1 MALINCPECGK
12 QVSSLAAS
20 CPHCGVALA
29 GAGGAPGAARLAAPA
44 GAPSTQEQTLW
55 ESSPSLLL
63 LLGELVGVLLVVLV
77 VVLLAAFALPALRDV
92 ARNSWLDPGKAQLVL
107 ALVLGAYLLVRGIRI
122 ALRAARLRTTRYRL
136 TNQRLVVESGLVS
149 RTLAEVDL
157 RSVED
162 LVFRQGPVERL
173 LGIGRVGV
181 VSSDRNTP
189 RLQLV
194 GVKDPKGTRELI
206 RTQAYAATQRQLF
219 TRST

>member
-20 CPHCGVALA
+20 CPHCGFALA
-29 GAGGAPGAARLAAPA
+29 SAAGGLGAARMGAAASP
-44 GAPSTQEQTLW
+44 PSTAEQTLW
-55 ESSPSLLL
+55 ESSPSLRL
-63 LLGELVGVLLVVLV
+63 LLGETLGVLLVVLAV
-77 VVLLAAFALPALRDV
+77 ALGAAIVFPAFRDV
-92 ARNSWLDPGKAQLVL
+92 ARNSWVDPSKAPLVL
-107 ALVLGAYLLVRGIRI
+107 TVVLLAYVLVRGIRI
-122 ALRAARLRTTRYRL
+122 ALRAARLRATRYRL
-136 TNQRLVVESGLVS
+136 TNQRLVVETGLVS

-162 LVFRQGPVERL
+162 LVFHQGPVERL
-173 LGIGRVGV
+173 LGIGRVSV
-181 VSSDRNTP
+181 VSSDRNAP
-189 RLQLV
+189 RVQLV

>member
-1 MALINCPECGK
+1 MALTNCPECGK

-29 GAGGAPGAARLAAPA
+29 ATGGTPGAARLTAPAAP
-44 GAPSTQEQTLW
+44 SLTEQTLW
-55 ESSPSLLL
+55 ESSPSLLV
-63 LLGELVGVLLVVLV
+63 LLGEVVGVLLVVGV
-77 VVLLAAFALPALRDV
+77 VVLLAAFLFPALRDV
-92 ARNSWLDPGKAQLVL
+92 ARSSWVDPGKAQLVL
-107 ALVLGAYLLVRGIRI
+107 GLVLLAYLLVRGIRI

-162 LVFRQGPVERL
+162 LVFQQGPLERL
-173 LGIGRVGV
+173 LGIGRVSV

-189 RLQLV
+189 RLQLL

>member
-29 GAGGAPGAARLAAPA
+29 GGGAAPAASRLTAAA
-44 GAPSTQEQTLW
+44 GAPSAAEQTLW

-63 LLGELVGVLLVVLV
+63 LLGEVVGVLLVVLV
-77 VVLLAAFALPALRDV
+77 VVLLAAFLLPAFRDV

-107 ALVLGAYLLVRGIRI
+107 TVVLVAYLLLRGIRI

-136 TNQRLVVESGLVS
+136 TNQRLVVESGVVS

-162 LVFRQGPVERL
+162 LVFRQGPLERL
-173 LGIGRVGV
+173 LGIGRISV

-194 GVKDPKGTRELI
+194 GVKEPKGTRELI

>member
-1 MALINCPECGK
+1 MALTNCPECGK

-20 CPHCGVALA
+20 CPHCGVALVA
-29 GAGGAPGAARLAAPA
+29 AGGTPGAARLTAPPAA
-44 GAPSTQEQTLW
+44 SSLTEQALW
-55 ESSPSLLL
+55 ESRPSLLV
-63 LLGELVGVLLVVLV
+63 LLGEMVGVLLVVGV
-77 VVLLAAFALPALRDV
+77 VVLLAAFLFPALRDV

-107 ALVLGAYLLVRGIRI
+107 ALVLLAYLLVRGIRI

-162 LVFRQGPVERL
+162 LVFQQGPLERL
-173 LGIGRVGV
+173 LGIGRVSV
-181 VSSDRNTP
+181 VSSDRSTP
-189 RLQLV
+189 RLQLL

>member
-29 GAGGAPGAARLAAPA
+29 GIGRAPGAAGLRAPPAAP
-44 GAPSTQEQTLW
+44 SLTEETLW
-55 ESSPSLLL
+55 ESSPSLLV
-63 LLGELVGVLLVVLV
+63 LLGEMVGVVLVVGV
-77 VVLLAAFALPALRDV
+77 VVLLAVFLFPALRDV

-107 ALVLGAYLLVRGIRI
+107 ALVLAAYLLVRGIRI

-162 LVFRQGPVERL
+162 LVFRQGPLERL

-181 VSSDRNTP
+181 VSSDRNAP
-189 RLQLV
+189 RLQLL